1 MKKNRKNLALLLLA
15 ASLLAGCAGQSNS
28 QSSQSSQAKSEK
40 KAESKASSKS
50 AAKSAASSAVSS
62 TKSSSSQ
69 ASSKS
74 AAKSAA
80 SSAVSSTKSSSS
92 QASSKSSAASS
103 SQRADANRMG
113 TLTSQLRVK
122 LPGMLLPAADGL
134 GQGSSNLNIRYTSSS
149 SQNVVYYSVG
159 NSPLA
164 LNDSRI
170 ASEKPYAVL
179 TEKKNVADA
188 SSLINYQEPKT
199 GLPAV
204 KIASNVTGT
213 EEGAAGSTYLQ
224 FNQGQWS
231 FVVRASNVQ
240 GQKPLPTAQK
250 LLALYQQY
258 GLPDTAAKSSVQV
271 DVGESLGS
279 LNTVITWAKGS
290 SVYQLKAHSM
300 ETAFKMLKSLK

>member
-15 ASLLAGCAGQSNS
+15 ASLLAGCAGQSKS
-28 QSSQSSQAKSEK
+28 QSSQSSQTKSEK

-50 AAKSAASSAVSS
+50 AAKSVSSSA
-62 TKSSSSQ
+62 KSSSSR
-69 ASSKS
+69 ASSK
-74 AAKSAA
+74 
-80 SSAVSSTKSSSS
+80 
-92 QASSKSSAASS
+92 SAASS
-103 SQRADANRMG
+103 SQRANANRMG

-134 GQGSSNLNIRYTSSS
+134 GRGSSNLNIRYTSSS

-179 TEKKNVADA
+179 TENKNVADP

-199 GLPAV
+199 GLPVV
-204 KIASNVTGT
+204 KIAGNVTGT

-231 FVVRASNVQ
+231 FVVRASNVR
-240 GQKPLPTAQK
+240 GQKPLPTARK

-258 GLPDTAAKSSVQV
+258 GLPYTTAKASVQV

-290 SVYQLKAHSM
+290 SVYQLKAHST
-300 ETAFKMLKSLK
+300 ETAFKMLKSLS

>member
-28 QSSQSSQAKSEK
+28 QSSQSGQAKNEK

-50 AAKSAASSAVSS
+50 AAKSVSS
-62 TKSSSSQ
+62 SGKSSSSQ

-74 AAKSAA
+74 AA
-80 SSAVSSTKSSSS
+80 SSS
-92 QASSKSSAASS
+92 Q
-103 SQRADANRMG
+103 SQRQSTSADRIG
-113 TLTSQLRVK
+113 TLTGQLRGK

-179 TEKKNVADA
+179 TENKKVADP
-188 SSLINYQEPKT
+188 SSLINYQAAKT

-204 KIASNVTGT
+204 KISGNVTGT

-250 LLALYQQY
+250 LLTLYQQY
-258 GLPDTAAKSSVQV
+258 SLPATTAKASVQV

-290 SVYQLKAHSM
+290 SVYQLKAHST
-300 ETAFKMLKSLK
+300 ETAFKMLKSLN

>member
-40 KAESKASSKS
+40 KAESKAGSKS
-50 AAKSAASSAVSS
+50 AAKSAASSAASS
-62 TKSSSSQ
+62 AKSSSSQ

-74 AAKSAA
+74 AA
-80 SSAVSSTKSSSS
+80 
-92 QASSKSSAASS
+92 SS
-103 SQRADANRMG
+103 SQRADTNRIG
-113 TLTSQLRVK
+113 TLSRQLRGK

-179 TEKKNVADA
+179 TENKNVADA

-204 KIASNVTGT
+204 KIAGNVTGT

-271 DVGESLGS
+271 DVGKSLGS
-279 LNTVITWAKGS
+279 LNTVITWTKGS
-290 SVYQLKAHSM
+290 SVYQLKAHST
-300 ETAFKMLKSLK
+300 ETAFKMLKSLS

>member
-28 QSSQSSQAKSEK
+28 QSSQSGQAKNEK

-50 AAKSAASSAVSS
+50 AAKSVSS
-62 TKSSSSQ
+62 SGKSSSSQ

-74 AAKSAA
+74 AA
-80 SSAVSSTKSSSS
+80 SSS
-92 QASSKSSAASS
+92 Q
-103 SQRADANRMG
+103 SQRQSTSPDRIG
-113 TLTSQLRVK
+113 TLSRQLRAK

-179 TEKKNVADA
+179 TENKKVADP
-188 SSLINYQEPKT
+188 SSLINYQAAKT

-204 KIASNVTGT
+204 KIAGNVTGT

-224 FNQGQWS
+224 FNQSQWS
-231 FVVRASNVQ
+231 FVVRASNVR

-250 LLALYQQY
+250 LLTLYQQY
-258 GLPDTAAKSSVQV
+258 GLPYTTAKASVQV

-290 SVYQLKAHSM
+290 SVYQLKAHST
-300 ETAFKMLKSLK
+300 ETAFKMLKSLN

>member
-80 SSAVSSTKSSSS
+80 SSAVSSIKSSSS
-92 QASSKSSAASS
+92 QASSKSAASS

-300 ETAFKMLKSLK
+300 ETAFKMLKSLN

>member
-40 KAESKASSKS
+40 KVESKASSKS

-92 QASSKSSAASS
+92 RASSKSAASS
-103 SQRADANRMG
+103 SQRADVNRMG

-134 GQGSSNLNIRYTSSS
+134 GQGRSNLNIRYTSSS

-179 TEKKNVADA
+179 TENKNVADA

-204 KIASNVTGT
+204 KIAGNVTGT

-290 SVYQLKAHSM
+290 SVYQLKAHST
-300 ETAFKMLKSLK
+300 ETAFKMLKSLN

>member
-1 MKKNRKNLALLLLA
+1 MALLLLA
-15 ASLLAGCAGQSNS
+15 ASLLAGCAGQSKQ
-28 QSSQSSQAKSEK
+28 QSSQSSQTKSEK

-50 AAKSAASSAVSS
+50 AAKSVSSSA
-62 TKSSSSQ
+62 KSSSSR

-74 AAKSAA
+74 AA
-80 SSAVSSTKSSSS
+80 SSS
-92 QASSKSSAASS
+92 Q
-103 SQRADANRMG
+103 SQSANRMG

-159 NSPLA
+159 NNPLA

-170 ASEKPYAVL
+170 VSEKPYAVL
-179 TEKKNVADA
+179 TENKNVADP

-199 GLPAV
+199 GLPVV
-204 KIASNVTGT
+204 KIAGNVTGT

-231 FVVRASNVQ
+231 FVVHASNVQ
-240 GQKPLPTAQK
+240 GQKPLPTARK

-258 GLPDTAAKSSVQV
+258 GLPYTTAKASVQV

-290 SVYQLKAHSM
+290 SVYQLKAHST
-300 ETAFKMLKSLK
+300 ETAFKMLKSLS

>member
-15 ASLLAGCAGQSNS
+15 ASLLAGCAGQSKS
-28 QSSQSSQAKSEK
+28 QSSQSSQTKSEK

-62 TKSSSSQ
+62 AKSSSSQ

-74 AAKSAA
+74 AA
-80 SSAVSSTKSSSS
+80 
-92 QASSKSSAASS
+92 SS
-103 SQRADANRMG
+103 SQRSDTNRIG
-113 TLTSQLRVK
+113 TLTSQLRAK

-134 GQGSSNLNIRYTSSS
+134 GRGSSNLNIRYTSSS

-179 TEKKNVADA
+179 TENKNVADP

-204 KIASNVTGT
+204 KIAGNVTGT

-250 LLALYQQY
+250 LLTLYQQY
-258 GLPDTAAKSSVQV
+258 GLPDTAAKASVRV

-290 SVYQLKAHSM
+290 SVYQLKAHST
-300 ETAFKMLKSLK
+300 ETAFKMLKSLN

>member
-15 ASLLAGCAGQSNS
+15 ASLLAGCAGQSKQ
-28 QSSQSSQAKSEK
+28 QSSQSSQTKSEK

-50 AAKSAASSAVSS
+50 AAKSVSSSA
-62 TKSSSSQ
+62 KSSSSR

-74 AAKSAA
+74 
-80 SSAVSSTKSSSS
+80 V
-92 QASSKSSAASS
+92 ASS

-179 TEKKNVADA
+179 TENKNVADP

-199 GLPAV
+199 GLPVV
-204 KIASNVTGT
+204 KIAGNVTGT

-231 FVVRASNVQ
+231 FVVHASNVR
-240 GQKPLPTAQK
+240 GQKPLPTARK

-258 GLPDTAAKSSVQV
+258 GLPYTTAKASVQV
-271 DVGESLGS
+271 GVGESLGS

-290 SVYQLKAHSM
+290 SVYQLKAHST
-300 ETAFKMLKSLK
+300 ETAFKMLKSLS

>member
-28 QSSQSSQAKSEK
+28 QSSKSSQAKSEK

-62 TKSSSSQ
+62 
-69 ASSKS
+69 
-74 AAKSAA
+74 
-80 SSAVSSTKSSSS
+80 SAVSSTKSSSS
-92 QASSKSSAASS
+92 QASSKSAASS

>member
-62 TKSSSSQ
+62 AKSSSSQ

-74 AAKSAA
+74 AA
-80 SSAVSSTKSSSS
+80 
-92 QASSKSSAASS
+92 SS
-103 SQRADANRMG
+103 SQRADANRIG
-113 TLTSQLRVK
+113 TLTGQLRGK

-179 TEKKNVADA
+179 TENKNVADP

-204 KIASNVTGT
+204 KIAGNATGT

-258 GLPDTAAKSSVQV
+258 SLPATTAKASVQV

-290 SVYQLKAHSM
+290 SVYQLKAHST
-300 ETAFKMLKSLK
+300 ETAFKMLKSLN

>member
-1 MKKNRKNLALLLLA
+1 MKKNRKKMTLLLLA
-15 ASLLAGCAGQSNS
+15 ASLLAGCAGQSKQ
-28 QSSQSSQAKSEK
+28 QSSQSSQTKSEK

-50 AAKSAASSAVSS
+50 AAKSVSSSA
-62 TKSSSSQ
+62 KSSSSQ

-74 AAKSAA
+74 AA
-80 SSAVSSTKSSSS
+80 SSS
-92 QASSKSSAASS
+92 Q
-103 SQRADANRMG
+103 SQSANRMG

-122 LPGMLLPAADGL
+122 LPGMLLPVADGL
-134 GQGSSNLNIRYTSSS
+134 GRGSSNLNIRYTSSS

-179 TEKKNVADA
+179 TENKKVADP

-199 GLPAV
+199 GLPVV
-204 KIASNVTGT
+204 KIAGNVTGT

-224 FNQGQWS
+224 FNQDQWS
-231 FVVRASNVQ
+231 FVVHASNVR
-240 GQKPLPTAQK
+240 GQKPLPTARK

-258 GLPDTAAKSSVQV
+258 GLPYTTAKASVQV
-271 DVGESLGS
+271 GVGESLGS

-290 SVYQLKAHSM
+290 SVYQLKAHST
-300 ETAFKMLKSLK
+300 ETAFKMLKSLS

>member
-62 TKSSSSQ
+62 
-69 ASSKS
+69 
-74 AAKSAA
+74 
-80 SSAVSSTKSSSS
+80 SAVSSTKSSSS
-92 QASSKSSAASS
+92 QASSKSAASS
-103 SQRADANRMG
+103 SQRADVNRMG

-170 ASEKPYAVL
+170 ANEKPYAVL

>member
-1 MKKNRKNLALLLLA
+1 MALLLLA

-62 TKSSSSQ
+62 
-69 ASSKS
+69 
-74 AAKSAA
+74 
-80 SSAVSSTKSSSS
+80 SAVSSTKSSSS
-92 QASSKSSAASS
+92 QASSKSAASS
-103 SQRADANRMG
+103 SQRADVNRMG

>member
-62 TKSSSSQ
+62 AKSSSSQ
-69 ASSKS
+69 AISK
-74 AAKSAA
+74 
-80 SSAVSSTKSSSS
+80 
-92 QASSKSSAASS
+92 SAASS
-103 SQRADANRMG
+103 SQNQRQSTSANRMG

-231 FVVRASNVQ
+231 FVVRASNVH
-240 GQKPLPTAQK
+240 GQKPLPTAKK

-258 GLPDTAAKSSVQV
+258 GLPDTAAKSSVRV

-290 SVYQLKAHSM
+290 SVYQLKAHST
-300 ETAFKMLKSLK
+300 ETAFKMLKSLN

>member
-1 MKKNRKNLALLLLA
+1 
-15 ASLLAGCAGQSNS
+15 
-28 QSSQSSQAKSEK
+28 
-40 KAESKASSKS
+40 
-50 AAKSAASSAVSS
+50 
-62 TKSSSSQ
+62 
-69 ASSKS
+69 
-74 AAKSAA
+74 
-80 SSAVSSTKSSSS
+80 
-92 QASSKSSAASS
+92 
-103 SQRADANRMG
+103 
-113 TLTSQLRVK
+113 
-122 LPGMLLPAADGL
+122 MLLPAADGL

-179 TEKKNVADA
+179 TENKNVADP

-204 KIASNVTGT
+204 KISGNVTGT

-258 GLPDTAAKSSVQV
+258 SLPATTAKASVQV

-290 SVYQLKAHSM
+290 SVYQLKAHST
-300 ETAFKMLKSLK
+300 ETAFKMLKSLN

>member
-15 ASLLAGCAGQSNS
+15 ASLLAGCAGQRNS
-28 QSSQSSQAKSEK
+28 QSSQSGQAKNEK

-50 AAKSAASSAVSS
+50 AAKSVSS
-62 TKSSSSQ
+62 SGKSSSSQ

-74 AAKSAA
+74 AA
-80 SSAVSSTKSSSS
+80 
-92 QASSKSSAASS
+92 SS
-103 SQRADANRMG
+103 SQRADANRIG
-113 TLTSQLRVK
+113 TLTGQLRGK

-179 TEKKNVADA
+179 TENKNVADP

-204 KIASNVTGT
+204 KIAGNVTGT

-224 FNQGQWS
+224 FNQSQWS
-231 FVVRASNVQ
+231 FVVRASNVR

-250 LLALYQQY
+250 LLTLYQQY
-258 GLPDTAAKSSVQV
+258 GLPYTTAKASVQV

-290 SVYQLKAHSM
+290 SVYQLKAHST
-300 ETAFKMLKSLK
+300 ETAFKMLKSLN

>member
-28 QSSQSSQAKSEK
+28 QSSQSNQAKSEK
-40 KAESKASSKS
+40 KEESKASSKS

-62 TKSSSSQ
+62 
-69 ASSKS
+69 
-74 AAKSAA
+74 
-80 SSAVSSTKSSSS
+80 SAVSSTKSSSS
-92 QASSKSSAASS
+92 RASSKSAASS

-179 TEKKNVADA
+179 TENKNVADA

-204 KIASNVTGT
+204 KIAGNVTGT

-290 SVYQLKAHSM
+290 SVYQLKAHST
-300 ETAFKMLKSLK
+300 ETAFKMLKSLN

>member
-1 MKKNRKNLALLLLA
+1 MKKNRKKMALLLLA
-15 ASLLAGCAGQSNS
+15 ASLLAGCAGQSKQ
-28 QSSQSSQAKSEK
+28 QSSQSSQTKSEK

-50 AAKSAASSAVSS
+50 AAKSVSSSA
-62 TKSSSSQ
+62 KSSSSR

-74 AAKSAA
+74 AA
-80 SSAVSSTKSSSS
+80 SSS
-92 QASSKSSAASS
+92 Q
-103 SQRADANRMG
+103 SQSANRMG

-179 TEKKNVADA
+179 TENKNVADP

-199 GLPAV
+199 GLPVV
-204 KIASNVTGT
+204 KIAGNVTGT

-231 FVVRASNVQ
+231 FVVHASNVQ
-240 GQKPLPTAQK
+240 GQKPLPTARK

-258 GLPDTAAKSSVQV
+258 GLPYTTAKASVQV

-290 SVYQLKAHSM
+290 SVYQLKAHST
-300 ETAFKMLKSLK
+300 ETAFKMLKSLS

>member
-62 TKSSSSQ
+62 AKSSSSQ
-69 ASSKS
+69 AISK
-74 AAKSAA
+74 
-80 SSAVSSTKSSSS
+80 
-92 QASSKSSAASS
+92 SAASS
-103 SQRADANRMG
+103 SQNQRQSTSANRMG

-240 GQKPLPTAQK
+240 GQKPLPTAKK

-258 GLPDTAAKSSVQV
+258 GLPDTAAKSSVRV

-290 SVYQLKAHSM
+290 SVYQLKAHST
-300 ETAFKMLKSLK
+300 ETAFKMLKSLN

>member
-50 AAKSAASSAVSS
+50 AAKSVASSAVSS

-74 AAKSAA
+74 AASR
-80 SSAVSSTKSSSS
+80 
-92 QASSKSSAASS
+92 

-113 TLTSQLRVK
+113 TLTSRLRVK

-134 GQGSSNLNIRYTSSS
+134 GQGSRNLNIRYTSSS

-164 LNDSRI
+164 LNDRRI

-179 TEKKNVADA
+179 TEKKNVADE

-258 GLPDTAAKSSVQV
+258 GLPDTAEKSSVQV

-290 SVYQLKAHSM
+290 SVYQLKAHST
-300 ETAFKMLKSLK
+300 ETAFKMLKSLN

>member
-1 MKKNRKNLALLLLA
+1 M
-15 ASLLAGCAGQSNS
+15 
-28 QSSQSSQAKSEK
+28 
-40 KAESKASSKS
+40 
-50 AAKSAASSAVSS
+50 
-62 TKSSSSQ
+62 
-69 ASSKS
+69 
-74 AAKSAA
+74 
-80 SSAVSSTKSSSS
+80 
-92 QASSKSSAASS
+92 
-103 SQRADANRMG
+103 
-113 TLTSQLRVK
+113 
-122 LPGMLLPAADGL
+122 
-134 GQGSSNLNIRYTSSS
+134 
-149 SQNVVYYSVG
+149 
-159 NSPLA
+159 
-164 LNDSRI
+164 
-170 ASEKPYAVL
+170 
-179 TEKKNVADA
+179 ADA

-250 LLALYQQY
+250 LLSLYQQY

-290 SVYQLKAHSM
+290 SVYQLKAHST
-300 ETAFKMLKSLK
+300 ETAFKMLKSLS

>member
-15 ASLLAGCAGQSNS
+15 ASLLAGCAGQNQSEQ
-28 QSSQSSQAKSEK
+28 QSSQSSQTKSEK

-50 AAKSAASSAVSS
+50 AAKSAASSTVSS
-62 TKSSSSQ
+62 AKSSSSR
-69 ASSKS
+69 ASSK
-74 AAKSAA
+74 
-80 SSAVSSTKSSSS
+80 
-92 QASSKSSAASS
+92 SAASS
-103 SQRADANRMG
+103 SQRANANRMG
-113 TLTSQLRVK
+113 TLTSQLRAK

-179 TEKKNVADA
+179 TENKKVEDP
-188 SSLINYQEPKT
+188 SSLINYQAAKT

-204 KIASNVTGT
+204 KISGNVTGT

-258 GLPDTAAKSSVQV
+258 SLPATTAKASVQV

-279 LNTVITWAKGS
+279 LNTVITWSKGS
-290 SVYQLKAHSM
+290 SVYQLKAHST
-300 ETAFKMLKSLK
+300 ETAFKMLKSLN

>member
-1 MKKNRKNLALLLLA
+1 MIKKECKKMKKNRKNLALLLLA
-15 ASLLAGCAGQSNS
+15 ASLLAGCAGQSKS
-28 QSSQSSQAKSEK
+28 QSSQSSQTKSEK

-50 AAKSAASSAVSS
+50 AASSAVSS
-62 TKSSSSQ
+62 AKSSSSQ
-69 ASSKS
+69 ANSK
-74 AAKSAA
+74 
-80 SSAVSSTKSSSS
+80 
-92 QASSKSSAASS
+92 SAASS
-103 SQRADANRMG
+103 SQRADTNRMG
-113 TLTSQLRVK
+113 TLTSQLRGK

-179 TEKKNVADA
+179 TEKKNVADP

-204 KIASNVTGT
+204 KIAGNVTGT

-240 GQKPLPTAQK
+240 GQKPLPTARK

-258 GLPDTAAKSSVQV
+258 GLPYTTAKASVRV

-290 SVYQLKAHSM
+290 SVYQLKAHSTK
-300 ETAFKMLKSLK
+300 TAFKMLKSLN

>member
-1 MKKNRKNLALLLLA
+1 MKKNRKKMALLLLA
-15 ASLLAGCAGQSNS
+15 ASLLAGCAGQSKQ
-28 QSSQSSQAKSEK
+28 QSSQSSQTKSEK

-50 AAKSAASSAVSS
+50 AAKSVSSSA
-62 TKSSSSQ
+62 KSSSSR

-74 AAKSAA
+74 AA
-80 SSAVSSTKSSSS
+80 SSS
-92 QASSKSSAASS
+92 Q
-103 SQRADANRMG
+103 SQSANRMG

-179 TEKKNVADA
+179 TENKNVADP

-199 GLPAV
+199 GLPVV
-204 KIASNVTGT
+204 KIAGNVTGT

-231 FVVRASNVQ
+231 FVVHASNVQ
-240 GQKPLPTAQK
+240 GQKPLLTARK

-258 GLPDTAAKSSVQV
+258 GLPYTTAKASVQV

-290 SVYQLKAHSM
+290 SVYQLKAHST
-300 ETAFKMLKSLK
+300 ETAFKMLKSLS

>member
-15 ASLLAGCAGQSNS
+15 ASLLAGCAGQSKQ
-28 QSSQSSQAKSEK
+28 QSSQSSQTKSEK

-50 AAKSAASSAVSS
+50 AAKSVSSSA
-62 TKSSSSQ
+62 KSSSSR

-74 AAKSAA
+74 AA
-80 SSAVSSTKSSSS
+80 SSS
-92 QASSKSSAASS
+92 Q
-103 SQRADANRMG
+103 SQSANRMG

-179 TEKKNVADA
+179 TENKNVADP

-204 KIASNVTGT
+204 KIARNVTGT

-231 FVVRASNVQ
+231 FVVHASNVR
-240 GQKPLPTAQK
+240 GQKPLPTARK

-258 GLPDTAAKSSVQV
+258 DLPYTTAKASVRV

-279 LNTVITWAKGS
+279 LNTVISWAKGS
-290 SVYQLKAHSM
+290 SVYQLKAHST
-300 ETAFKMLKSLK
+300 ETAFKMLKSLS

>member
-1 MKKNRKNLALLLLA
+1 
-15 ASLLAGCAGQSNS
+15 
-28 QSSQSSQAKSEK
+28 
-40 KAESKASSKS
+40 
-50 AAKSAASSAVSS
+50 
-62 TKSSSSQ
+62 
-69 ASSKS
+69 
-74 AAKSAA
+74 
-80 SSAVSSTKSSSS
+80 
-92 QASSKSSAASS
+92 
-103 SQRADANRMG
+103 
-113 TLTSQLRVK
+113 
-122 LPGMLLPAADGL
+122 MLLPAADGL

-170 ASEKPYAVL
+170 ANEKPYAVL

-204 KIASNVTGT
+204 KIAGNVTGT

-300 ETAFKMLKSLK
+300 ETAFKMLKSLN

>member
-62 TKSSSSQ
+62 
-69 ASSKS
+69 
-74 AAKSAA
+74 
-80 SSAVSSTKSSSS
+80 SAVSSTKSSSS
-92 QASSKSSAASS
+92 QASSKSAASS
-103 SQRADANRMG
+103 SQRADVNRMG

-170 ASEKPYAVL
+170 ANEKPYAVL

-300 ETAFKMLKSLK
+300 ETAFKMLKSLN

>member
-62 TKSSSSQ
+62 AKSSSSQ

-74 AAKSAA
+74 AA
-80 SSAVSSTKSSSS
+80 SSS
-92 QASSKSSAASS
+92 Q
-103 SQRADANRMG
+103 SQRQSTSANRMG

-122 LPGMLLPAADGL
+122 LPGMLLPVADGL

-290 SVYQLKAHSM
+290 SVYQLKAHST
-300 ETAFKMLKSLK
+300 ETAFKMLKSLS

>member
-1 MKKNRKNLALLLLA
+1 
-15 ASLLAGCAGQSNS
+15 
-28 QSSQSSQAKSEK
+28 
-40 KAESKASSKS
+40 
-50 AAKSAASSAVSS
+50 
-62 TKSSSSQ
+62 
-69 ASSKS
+69 
-74 AAKSAA
+74 
-80 SSAVSSTKSSSS
+80 
-92 QASSKSSAASS
+92 
-103 SQRADANRMG
+103 
-113 TLTSQLRVK
+113 
-122 LPGMLLPAADGL
+122 MLLPAADGL

-164 LNDSRI
+164 LNDNRI

-179 TEKKNVADA
+179 TENKNVADA

-204 KIASNVTGT
+204 KIAGNVTGT
-213 EEGAAGSTYLQ
+213 EEGAAGSAYLQ

-231 FVVRASNVQ
+231 FVVRASNVR
-240 GQKPLPTAQK
+240 GQKPLPTARK

-258 GLPDTAAKSSVQV
+258 GLPYTTAKASVRV

-290 SVYQLKAHSM
+290 SVYQLKAHST
-300 ETAFKMLKSLK
+300 ETAFKMLKSLS

>member
-62 TKSSSSQ
+62 
-69 ASSKS
+69 S
-74 AAKSAA
+74 AVS

-92 QASSKSSAASS
+92 QASSKSAASS
-103 SQRADANRMG
+103 SQRADVNRMG

-290 SVYQLKAHSM
+290 SVYQLKAHSA
-300 ETAFKMLKSLK
+300 ETAFKMLKSLN

>member
-28 QSSQSSQAKSEK
+28 QSSQSSQVKSEK

-50 AAKSAASSAVSS
+50 AAKSAASSTVSS
-62 TKSSSSQ
+62 SKSSSSQ

-74 AAKSAA
+74 AA
-80 SSAVSSTKSSSS
+80 SSS
-92 QASSKSSAASS
+92 Q
-103 SQRADANRMG
+103 SQRQSTSANRMG
-113 TLTSQLRVK
+113 TLTSQLRGK

-149 SQNVVYYSVG
+149 GQNVVYYSVG

-240 GQKPLPTAQK
+240 GQKPLPTAKK
-250 LLALYQQY
+250 LLSLYQQY

-279 LNTVITWAKGS
+279 LNTVITWVKGS
-290 SVYQLKAHSM
+290 SVYQLKAHST
-300 ETAFKMLKSLK
+300 ETAFKMLKSLN